1 MKNLPV
7 IVLGAGGHARVLV
20 DALLLDSVQILGM
33 TDVNPQSQPF
43 LGVPFLGNDTVVE
56 QHSPNDILLV
66 NGIGSVSQP
75 YLRQKIFQKFKSM
88 GFCFRNVIHHSSVI
102 ARDVKLGEGVQVM
115 AGAVVQC
122 GCKIGDNTI
131 VNTCASIDHGCQIE
145 SHVHLGP
152 GVVLSGNVCIE
163 ELGHIGTGAK
173 IIQSV
178 QVGARSF
185 IKAGT
190 VVTSNIEASL

>member
-7 IVLGAGGHARVLV
+7 IVLGAGGHARVLI

-33 TDVNPQSQPF
+33 TDENPQSQPF

-56 QHSPNDILLV
+56 QHSSNDILLV

-88 GFCFRNVIHHSSVI
+88 DFCFRSVIHHSSVI
-102 ARDVKLGEGVQVM
+102 AGDVKLGEGVQVM

-131 VNTCASIDHGCQIE
+131 VNTCASMDHDCQIG
-145 SHVHLGP
+145 SHVHLSP
-152 GVVLSGNVCIE
+152 GVILSGNVFIE

-185 IKAGT
+185 VKAGT
-190 VVTSNIEASL
+190 VVTSNIEASV

>member
-75 YLRQKIFQKFKSM
+75 YLRQRIFQKFKSM
-88 GFCFRNVIHHSSVI
+88 GFCFRDVIHHSSVI
-102 ARDVKLGEGVQVM
+102 AGDVKLGEGVQVM

-122 GCKIGDNTI
+122 GGEIGDNTI
-131 VNTCASIDHGCQIE
+131 INTCASIDHDCQIGP
-145 SHVHLGP
+145 HIHLGP
-152 GVVLSGNVCIE
+152 GVALSGNVCIE
-163 ELGHIGTGAK
+163 ELSHIGTGTK

-178 QVGARSF
+178 RIGARSL

-190 VVTSNIEASL
+190 VVTSNIEASV